1 MCLSDSQT
9 CSYAAH
15 NELVSNAK
23 AWHTH
28 LTSAAH
34 NQPCELVGGVRGRL
48 RLVTTLKSQASCS
61 SFMSRRCS
69 HELGTPLSLS
79 SRSRHAFVTIV
90 TEQLVTLS
98 SLAFTAH
105 CLFYS

>member
-15 NELVSNAK
+15 NELVSNAN

-48 RLVTTLKSQASCS
+48 RLVTTLKSQVS
-61 SFMSRRCS
+61 SLVQLVHVTSVQSRAR
-69 HELGTPLSLS
+69 HALVALVTLS
-79 SRSRHAFVTIV
+79 SRSRTFSH
-90 TEQLVTLS
+90 
-98 SLAFTAH
+98 
-105 CLFYS
+105 